1 MTPNGMAKHQ
11 IGLCETQPAAAEGIR
26 TLLSSTEDL
35 ECAWVTPALLVAVQM
50 ARQQRLSAILIDK
63 SLGQQAVL
71 NALLELNLTCP
82 ATAVVIW
89 GSSMSEA
96 EALRLLKAGARGLL
110 RKSSGLDTIE
120 SCLRTVSLGSSWLE
134 ECVFR
139 ENSRLQRPG
148 RGELTAREAQV
159 LDLVEQGLR
168 NREIADTLGIRP
180 GTVKIHL
187 KHIFEKT
194 GVHGR
199 YGLALNGL
207 RQRAQS
213 AAGLAGLPQAS

>member
-1 MTPNGMAKHQ
+1 MAKHQ

-26 TLLSSTEDL
+26 TLLASTHDL
-35 ECAWVTPALLVAVQM
+35 ECAWVTPAILVAVQM
-50 ARQQRLSAILIDK
+50 ARQQQLSALLLDK
-63 SLGQQAVL
+63 ALGQQAVL

-82 ATAVVIW
+82 RTAVVVW

-110 RKSSGLDTIE
+110 RKTSDLETIETCLRAVSSGHP
-120 SCLRTVSLGSSWLE
+120 WLE

-139 ENSRLQRPG
+139 ESARLQRPG

-207 RQRAQS
+207 RQRGLPAN
-213 AAGLAGLPQAS
+213 ALAGLPQAG

>member
-1 MTPNGMAKHQ
+1 MAKHQ

-26 TLLSSTEDL
+26 TLLASTDDL

-50 ARQQRLSAILIDK
+50 ARQQPLSALLVDK

-71 NALLELNLTCP
+71 NAISELNLTCP
-82 ATAVVIW
+82 RTAVVVW
-89 GSSMSEA
+89 GTSMSEA

-110 RKSSGLDTIE
+110 RKSSDLDTIE
-120 SCLRTVSLGSSWLE
+120 ACFRTVSAGASWLE

-168 NREIADTLGIRP
+168 NREIAVNLGIRP

-207 RQRAQS
+207 RQRTQ
-213 AAGLAGLPQAS
+213 AGASLAGLPQAS

>member
-1 MTPNGMAKHQ
+1 MAKHQ

-26 TLLSSTEDL
+26 NLLCSTQDL
-35 ECAWVTPALLVAVQM
+35 ECAWVTPALLIAVQM
-50 ARQQRLSAILIDK
+50 ARQQQPSALLLDK
-63 SLGQQAVL
+63 ALGQQTVL
-71 NALLELNLTCP
+71 NALVELNLTCP
-82 ATAVVIW
+82 RTAVVVW

-110 RKSSGLDTIE
+110 RKSSDLDTIE
-120 SCLRTVSLGSSWLE
+120 TCLRTVSNGGSWLE

-139 ENSRLQRPG
+139 DSSRLQRPG
-148 RGELTAREAQV
+148 RGELTNRESQV
-159 LDLVEQGLR
+159 LNLVEQGLR
-168 NREIADTLGIRP
+168 NREIADALGIRP

-199 YGLALNGL
+199 YGLAINGL
-207 RQRAQS
+207 RQRSQAGAGIAQ
-213 AAGLAGLPQAS
+213 AN